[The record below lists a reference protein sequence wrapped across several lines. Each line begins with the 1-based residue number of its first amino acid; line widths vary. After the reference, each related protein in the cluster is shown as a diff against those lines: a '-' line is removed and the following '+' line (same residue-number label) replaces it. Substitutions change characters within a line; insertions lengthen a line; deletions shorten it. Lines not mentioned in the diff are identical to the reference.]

1 MAKCCSNEI
10 KEIKK
15 DLKNV
20 LKILINNNRSI
31 KELINDC
38 NDENIKKTKKQLN
51 KHSIS
56 ELSQTLDKNIL
67 KAISCEETRKKDINK
82 LVSYLKATNEIVK
95 IALNTRIVV
104 NKLENSCIILEDKS
118 IKKFSA
124 RIYSQIIK
132 ILENSYN
139 IIEFDNDD
147 DISDTYNEI
156 ILLEDKIDNIYDSI
170 NRYIISKNDT
180 SLDVEKILTALRES
194 EKVANR
200 AAGIASII
208 RYPYTDKK

>member
-139 IIEFDNDD
+139 IIEFENDD

-180 SLDVEKILTALRES
+180 SLECGKDL
-194 EKVANR
+194 N
-200 AAGIASII
+200 GI
-208 RYPYTDKK
+208 KGK

>member
-20 LKILINNNRSI
+20 LKILINNNKSI

-82 LVSYLKATNEIVK
+82 LVSYLKATSEIVK

-104 NKLENSCIILEDKS
+104 NKLENSCSILEDKS

-124 RIYSQIIK
+124 GIYSQIIK
-132 ILENSYN
+132 ILENSYD